1 MLWGSVLRFFC
12 SDLAP
17 LRPHQ
22 WDRKEWRYMR
32 YPWIFFAKKIR
43 RHPKSNN
50 KAPENTIRC
59 LEKGKTYSSKWW
71 LNGELPWY
79 KVQTHVKQIE
89 KLLLGDKSIWDI
101 RSFPTYRHLSFP
113 YLSEN
118 EHGVSFITS
127 EMHGILASMK
137 PKGMRM
143 EPEGQPWRLSAVQSG
158 GKTTDK
164 NVGVLQRSGEMPGW
178 TTGWLEPVCSEM
190 FLQKHPRWYLTNGH
204 LRPHTILDNPQI
216 VESTDDQL
224 LQASREK

>member
-1 MLWGSVLRFFC
+1 MVNIGRYISPMDAMGIRFTFFC

-32 YPWIFFAKKIR
+32 YPWIFCEKIR
-43 RHPKSNN
+43 RHPKSNH

-71 LNGELPWY
+71 LNGDLPWY
-79 KVQTHVKQIE
+79 KVQTHVKQT
-89 KLLLGDKSIWDI
+89 KKMLLGDKSIWDI
-101 RSFPTYRHLSFP
+101 RSFHTYRHLSFP

-137 PKGMRM
+137 PKGMRI
-143 EPEGQPWRLSAVQSG
+143 EPEGRPPMNCQRVLSNLVE
-158 GKTTDK
+158 KTTDK
-164 NVGVLQRSGEMPGW
+164 HFNTVGKCQVEPLGVRNPFAVKCFCRNTPG
-178 TTGWLEPVCSEM
+178 G
-190 FLQKHPRWYLTNGH
+190 
-204 LRPHTILDNPQI
+204 I
-216 VESTDDQL
+216 
-224 LQASREK
+224 